1 MALGDPIYGD
11 TTLLDVLL
19 FVLFISLAGIVAK
32 VLYYIFRR
40 YLDRKVTKKSSKGIA
55 RFFEYAVF
63 FIALYISFV
72 WFLGLN
78 LNTLFVSLGI
88 ISLAVALA
96 AQQFLENVL
105 AGLVISVTKPYEL
118 EDWVDVGGTPV
129 TKLARVRDISMM
141 FTELR
146 DLDGKTLTL
155 PNSYMLGSKVVNYT
169 KAGFVAFDI
178 TVPLKQGSDL
188 ALVYKVVYHEAD
200 IDENILP
207 NLKGEEKKAMTH
219 ILARPYV
226 QAIFGEHPDMKMF
239 DPQVN
244 VTKLEESRI
253 TLDVKIWVKD
263 PQRQDEIISKFLE
276 TLNRRFK
283 EEGIQL
289 VDL

>member
-178 TVPLKQGSDL
+178 TVPLK
-188 ALVYKVVYHEAD
+188 
-200 IDENILP
+200 
-207 NLKGEEKKAMTH
+207 
-219 ILARPYV
+219 
-226 QAIFGEHPDMKMF
+226 
-239 DPQVN
+239 
-244 VTKLEESRI
+244 
-253 TLDVKIWVKD
+253 
-263 PQRQDEIISKFLE
+263 
-276 TLNRRFK
+276 
-283 EEGIQL
+283 
-289 VDL
+289 